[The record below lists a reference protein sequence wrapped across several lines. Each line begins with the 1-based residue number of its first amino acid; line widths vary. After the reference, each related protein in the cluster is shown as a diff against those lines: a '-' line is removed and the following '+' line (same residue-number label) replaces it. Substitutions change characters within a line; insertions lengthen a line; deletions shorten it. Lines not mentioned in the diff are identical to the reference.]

1 MLVQS
6 ARLPTL
12 PARLQRSDHTGV
24 VRQFSCA
31 HAPDRVFV
39 PLRRRVVRRTR
50 ADLTY
55 RPPGPQPDVSGNG
68 DSVSGLLTHNSP
80 FCPQNGVLLT
90 ERIYTIS
97 VERYRCGAECE
108 GERNDKFED
117 SVDFRSCDLQLF
129 NHRVIL
135 PPCTSPFKATAHC
148 YCCHEVT
155 IHTDGKP
162 SKQNTILFL
171 KWRQTLTRCNN

>member
-1 MLVQS
+1 
-6 ARLPTL
+6 
-12 PARLQRSDHTGV
+12 
-24 VRQFSCA
+24 
-31 HAPDRVFV
+31 PDRVFV
-39 PLRRRVVRRTR
+39 PLRRRVVRRTG

-55 RPPGPQPDVSGNG
+55 RPPGSQPDVSGNG

-117 SVDFRSCDLQLF
+117 SVRERRGPIPLGSTRRDGSTTIGYAPNVGA
-129 NHRVIL
+129 NHERRIGTT
-135 PPCTSPFKATAHC
+135 CFAAMAR
-148 YCCHEVT
+148 
-155 IHTDGKP
+155 I
-162 SKQNTILFL
+162 
-171 KWRQTLTRCNN
+171 

>member
-135 PPCTSPFKATAHC
+135 PRSLLHHPGSNRM
-148 YCCHEVT
+148 E
-155 IHTDGKP
+155 G
-162 SKQNTILFL
+162 S
-171 KWRQTLTRCNN
+171 RQVLAIDTWNIRQPLC